1 MSIATIVGFLAA
13 MGLFLSAIV
22 TATDDY
28 AIFVS
33 ISSFVMVAGG
43 TLAAA
48 FISYEPRYVL
58 LAFKVMGK
66 IFMSPG
72 IGRGVMKA
80 EVGRIIK
87 WAYAVQKN
95 GIPGLE
101 TEAKKAVKGDKF
113 LKFGVDMVISG
124 YTGEEVRECLNNTI
138 EGSFGRNTVLV
149 DIIKKMGA
157 AAPAF
162 GMIGTLVGLI
172 IMLGSMGGDPS
183 ALGAGLAVALCTTLY
198 GVIFS
203 QIVFLPAATKILQ
216 REQIIRFRNYM
227 VAEGLVL
234 LADKKSPRFIQDR
247 MNSFLDPAIHFDIDK
262 MKR

>member
-28 AIFVS
+28 AIFIS
-33 ISSFVMVAGG
+33 ASSFVMVAGG

-58 LAFKVMGK
+58 LAFKVMVK
-66 IFMSPG
+66 IFGAPG
-72 IGRGVMKA
+72 IGRGVLKA

-87 WAYAVQKN
+87 WAYVVQKN

-101 TEAKKAVKGDKF
+101 AEAKKATKGDKF
-113 LKFGVDMVISG
+113 LKFGVEMVISG

-138 EGSFGRNTVLV
+138 ETSFGRNTVLV

-183 ALGAGLAVALCTTLY
+183 TLGAGLAVALCTTLY

-216 REQIIRFRNYM
+216 REQIIRFRNYL
-227 VAEGLVL
+227 VAEGLIL

-247 MNSFLDPAIHFDIDK
+247 MNSYLDPAIHFDIDK

>member
-13 MGLFLSAIV
+13 MGLFLGAIA

-28 AIFVS
+28 AIFIS
-33 ISSFVMVAGG
+33 ASSFIMVFGG
-43 TLAAA
+43 TMAAS
-48 FISYEPRYVL
+48 FISYEPRYVIL
-58 LAFKVMGK
+58 SFKVMIK
-66 IFMSPG
+66 IFGSPG
-72 IGRGVMKA
+72 IGRGVLKA

-87 WAYAVQKN
+87 WAYVVQKK

-101 TEAKKAVKGDKF
+101 SEAKKATRGDKF

-138 EGSFGRNTVLV
+138 ETSFGRNTVLV

-183 ALGAGLAVALCTTLY
+183 TLGAGLAVALCTTLY

-227 VAEGLVL
+227 VAEGLIL

>member
-1 MSIATIVGFLAA
+1 MSLATIIGFLGA
-13 MGLFLSAIV
+13 MGLFLGAIA

-33 ISSFVMVAGG
+33 ASSFIMVFGG

-48 FISYEPRYVL
+48 FISYEPRYVML
-58 LAFKVMGK
+58 SFKVMAK

-72 IGRGVMKA
+72 IGRGVLKA

-87 WAYAVQKN
+87 WAYIVQKN
-95 GIPGLE
+95 GIPALE
-101 TEAKKAVKGDKF
+101 TEAKKATRGDKF

-124 YTGEEVRECLNNTI
+124 YSGEEVRECMNNTI
-138 EGSFGRNTVLV
+138 ETSFGRNTVLV

-172 IMLGSMGGDPS
+172 IMLGNMGGDPS

-203 QIVFLPAATKILQ
+203 QIVFLPAATKIMQ
-216 REQIIRFRNYM
+216 REQIVRFRNYL
-227 VAEGLVL
+227 VAEGLIL

-247 MNSFLDPAIHFDIDK
+247 MNSYLDPAIHFDIDK
-262 MKR
+262 MRK